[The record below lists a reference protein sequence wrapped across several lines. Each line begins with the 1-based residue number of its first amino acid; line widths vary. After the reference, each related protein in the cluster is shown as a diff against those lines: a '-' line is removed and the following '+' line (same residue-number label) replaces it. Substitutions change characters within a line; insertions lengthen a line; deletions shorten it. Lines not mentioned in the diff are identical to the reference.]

1 VNLIGYAPKNT
12 KVHKSLKLSNI
23 IRLDFNIDSGVLRL
37 DNHFS
42 KLPSVLSKF
51 TNLTH
56 LDLGSCKSLQNVD
69 VLANLTNLT
78 SLNLYSC
85 SSLQNVDVLA
95 NLTNLTSLNL
105 RNSDKV
111 HPKPSIE
118 GMTTREEVAAYQ
130 DKIRN
135 PGSKVDKKKMIITE
149 ETEVESPP
157 DYKID
162 HIIGTYDGEKFILE
176 RTYSHPVEGQD
187 DLWDRTDIVVYEYD
201 GDEDNNVLVDR
212 YFAADFDYEF
222 D

>member
-1 VNLIGYAPKNT
+1 
-12 KVHKSLKLSNI
+12 
-23 IRLDFNIDSGVLRL
+23 
-37 DNHFS
+37 
-42 KLPSVLSKF
+42 
-51 TNLTH
+51 
-56 LDLGSCKSLQNVD
+56 
-69 VLANLTNLT
+69 
-78 SLNLYSC
+78 
-85 SSLQNVDVLA
+85 LA